1 MQRRPHA
8 IELGLN
14 LGARILL
21 RSVASTSP
29 TAAMIVPRYQWRSQC
44 AVFVK
49 VEVGGDGPRV
59 KN

>member
-14 LGARILL
+14 RILL